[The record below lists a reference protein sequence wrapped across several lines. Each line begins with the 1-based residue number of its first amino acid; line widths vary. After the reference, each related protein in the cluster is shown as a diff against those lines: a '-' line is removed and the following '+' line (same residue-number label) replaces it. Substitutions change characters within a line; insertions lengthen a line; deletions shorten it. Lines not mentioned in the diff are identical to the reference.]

1 MKQMRSLSP
10 PDVESELSYAY
21 LHAVASKAGMSCRC
35 GNRHEDNSGTD
46 AVVTAWLPYVGPS
59 TLTEVTINVQLK
71 ATVEVPSDDGAKLSY
86 FLREPKRYDDL
97 RRETVAVPRILVV
110 LFLPAKDSEWL
121 HHSPEQ
127 LALRRCAYW
136 ESLRGAPEITT
147 TSGTTVKLPKAHIF
161 SPDGLSQLAERLSR
175 RDFPRYGAA

>member
-1 MKQMRSLSP
+1 M
-10 PDVESELSYAY
+10 
-21 LHAVASKAGMSCRC
+21 
-35 GNRHEDNSGTD
+35 
-46 AVVTAWLPYVGPS
+46 TAWLPYVGPS

>member
-1 MKQMRSLSP
+1 MRSLVP

-35 GNRHEDNSGTD
+35 GTRHEDNSGVD
-46 AVVTAWLPYVGPS
+46 AAVTAWLPPVDAS

-71 ATVEVPSDDGAKLSY
+71 ATIKEPSQDDVSLSY
-86 FLREPKRYDDL
+86 FLGEPKRYSDL
-97 RRETVAVPRILVV
+97 RSETVAVPRILVV
-110 LFLPAKDSEWL
+110 LFLPRDTSEWMY
-121 HHSPEQ
+121 HSPEQ

-161 SPDGLSQLAERLSR
+161 SPDGLTQLAARLS
-175 RDFPRYGAA
+175 